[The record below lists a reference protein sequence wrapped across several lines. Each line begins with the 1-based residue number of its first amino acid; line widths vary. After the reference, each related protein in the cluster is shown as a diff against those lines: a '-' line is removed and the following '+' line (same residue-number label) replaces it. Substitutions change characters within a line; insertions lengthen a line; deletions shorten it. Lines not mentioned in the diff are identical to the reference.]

1 MKKRVGTAVVVALLA
16 VLCFSL
22 TCPWAVES
30 PVKIAV
36 AGAVLTCLGAATWGL
51 LRVDVSDRETEVI
64 YGVLYLCLVLVAVA
78 VYVLVLLH

>member
-1 MKKRVGTAVVVALLA
+1 MKRRAGTAVVVVLLA
-16 VLCFSL
+16 MLCFSL

-30 PVKIAV
+30 PVKVAV
-36 AGAVLTCLGAATWGL
+36 TGGILTCLGAATWGL
-51 LRVDVSDRETEVI
+51 LRVEVSDRESEVI